1 MMHTLTKGAGWLGI
15 LTAIAGFLAYEI
27 NPDWKPYVSLAE
39 LAALGLLVLF
49 FIVHFEALKSFSL
62 RRSTRLGLNSVL
74 MVLIFIAILGIS
86 NFILSRHHVR
96 FDFSETESF
105 SLAPQTVQ
113 VLKDLNRDVK
123 ILAFVSDQGR
133 TRSQIKDLLSSYGYQ
148 NPRITYTLIDPDK
161 KPSEAKQYGIIQY
174 DTLVL
179 QSGKQ
184 ETQIKTASEQELTN
198 AIIRIGQD
206 ERRKILFLEG
216 HGEHGFSDP
225 EKTGYSRVKDALQKQ
240 GFDVG
245 TLSLLSEG
253 KVPDKT
259 TALVI
264 AGPQKGFLPQEKAA
278 LENYFSANGKVLL
291 LLDPDVR
298 ADLDDLLSRW
308 GIRMGKGLIIDTFS
322 RLLGGDFTIP
332 VVTTYPPHEI
342 TQGFNIATFFPVS
355 QSVNFDPGR
364 AVEYDY
370 KPLAQ
375 TGDNSWSK
383 THPGEG
389 RLNFNPAEDVRGPL
403 TLAAVVTRKPK
414 GGAPEQHSHD
424 APADAGPGE
433 PETGESQPTLIVFGD
448 SDFAANGS
456 FNFSGNGDLFLNTVT
471 WLAQEKGLI
480 SIRPKETRFTPL
492 FLSQSQG
499 KVLMTVSLL
508 LLPAA
513 VFTTGIVIWRRRR
526 RL

>member
-1 MMHTLTKGAGWLGI
+1 MIQTLTKGAGWLGI

-27 NPDWKPYVSLAE
+27 NPAWRPYVSLAE
-39 LAALGLLVLF
+39 LVALGLLMLF
-49 FIVHFEALKSFSL
+49 FIVHFEAVKSFSA
-62 RRSTRLGLNSVL
+62 RRSTKLGLNSVL

-105 SLAPQTVQ
+105 SLAPQTLQ
-113 VLKDLNRDVK
+113 VLKDLKRDVN

-133 TRSQIKDLLSSYGYQ
+133 SRSQIKDLLSSYGYH
-148 NPRITYTLIDPDK
+148 NPRVTYELIDPDK
-161 KPSEAKQYGIIQY
+161 KPAQAKQYGITQY
-174 DTLVL
+174 DTLVI
-179 QSGKQ
+179 QGGKQ
-184 ETQIKTASEQELTN
+184 ETQLKTANEQELTN

-216 HGEHGFSDP
+216 HGEHGLSDP
-225 EKTGYSRVKDALQKQ
+225 EKTGYSRIKDSLQKQ

-253 KVPDKT
+253 RVPDKT

-264 AGPQKGFLPQEKAA
+264 AGPQKGFLPQEKEA
-278 LENYFSANGKVLL
+278 LVRYLSANGKVLL

-298 ADLDDLLSRW
+298 ADLDDFLSGW

-332 VVTTYPPHEI
+332 VVTNYPAHEI
-342 TQGFNIATFFPVS
+342 TQGFNLATFFPVS

-364 AVEYDY
+364 AAEYDY

-383 THPGEG
+383 THPAAG
-389 RLNFNPAEDVRGPL
+389 RLNFNPAEDVKGPL

-414 GGAPEQHSHD
+414 GGGPEAHAHD
-424 APADAGPGE
+424 EPAEPAAGEAGD
-433 PETGESQPTLIVFGD
+433 GESQPTLVVFGD

-456 FNFSGNGDLFLNTVT
+456 FNFSGNGDLFLNTVS
-471 WLAQEKGLI
+471 WLTQEKGLI

-499 KVLMTVSLL
+499 KILMTVSLL
-508 LLPAA
+508 VLPAA
-513 VFTTGIVIWRRRR
+513 VFITGIAIWKRRR